1 MTTIIGV
8 QGDGF
13 VLLCSDSRITD
24 VDEKGH
30 ATQAVALRDAGSK
43 IAQNG
48 RWILGAAGD
57 LRAINILHYVFQPPT
72 PTPST
77 RGRKLDEFV
86 STKFIPALRECF
98 EAQGYATPSTDD
110 RQHIAEHASIVMV
123 AVNATIYVIDGDY
136 SWMSD
141 SQGVYALGSGAQFAL
156 GALATQIPSKAKLT
170 IPKAKS
176 AVLKAIGIASRYD
189 PHTGPP
195 YQTVLQETRKG
206 VATARKT
213 VRAPA
218 RRR

>member
-13 VLLCSDSRITD
+13 ALLCSDSRITD

-30 ATQAVALRDAGSK
+30 ATQAVSLRDAGSK

-48 RWILGAAGD
+48 RWVLGAAGD

-72 PTPST
+72 PTPGT

-86 STKFIPALRECF
+86 TTRFIPALRECF
-98 EAQGYATPSTDD
+98 EVHGYAAPNED
-110 RQHIAEHASIVMV
+110 RQHVAEHSSTVIA
-123 AVNATIYVIDGDY
+123 AVNATIYVVDGDY

-170 IPKAKS
+170 IPRAKS
-176 AVLKAIGIASRYD
+176 ATLKAIAIASRYD

-195 YQTVLQETRKG
+195 YQTVLQEARKG
-206 VATARKT
+206 SATARKT
-213 VRAPA
+213 ARTPA
-218 RRR
+218 HRR